1 MIPLSYNVR
10 SILRRRFSATATAF
24 GLGLVV
30 FVFAA
35 VLMMARG
42 VEETLRSTGSR
53 RNAILL
59 RKGSTTEL
67 TSFLP
72 REAAKTFL
80 ADPSVAVDGGRPVGS
95 SWTSVGSPELFM
107 IFQLPR
113 SDGNGTANV
122 AFRGVTKDG
131 WDLLRSRSVRLVAGR
146 VPQWGTSEVMVGR
159 STRGRYKGAE
169 VGQAISIARRQWQVV
184 GAFDAGGSGFD
195 SEIWADVD
203 QIADAGRR
211 PGYSSLTV
219 QLKNPSDLKG
229 LAGTVDAD
237 PRWNLEAK
245 REDRYYEA
253 ASGPMATFVRI
264 IGIFIA
270 VFFSF
275 GATLGAMITMHA
287 QVASR
292 VREVGTLRALGFRRR
307 SVLGSFLVESLVL
320 ALIGAAGGCVLA
332 AALGSLSFTTT
343 NFGSFTEMKFS
354 FHFAPDIAVK
364 ATVFAIAMGLLGGV
378 IPAARAARLAIAEAT
393 KG

>member
-1 MIPLSYNVR
+1 VIPFSYNVR
-10 SILRRRFSATATAF
+10 SILRRRFSASATAF

-42 VEETLRSTGSR
+42 VEETLKATGSR
-53 RNAILL
+53 ENAILL

-80 ADPSVAVDGGRPVGS
+80 ADPAVAVESGRP
-95 SWTSVGSPELFM
+95 VGSPELFM

-122 AFRGVTKDG
+122 AFRGLTRDG
-131 WDLLRSRSVRLVAGR
+131 WDLVRSRAVRIVAGR
-146 VPQWGTSEVMVGR
+146 LPQWATSEVMVGR
-159 STRGRYKGAE
+159 NARGRYKGAE
-169 VGQAISIARRQWQVV
+169 VGQSISIARRQWQVV

-195 SEIWADVD
+195 SELWADAD

-211 PGYSSLTV
+211 TGYSSLTV
-219 QLKNPSDLKG
+219 RLKSPSEMSG
-229 LAGTVDAD
+229 LAATVDAD

-292 VREVGTLRALGFRRR
+292 VREVGTLRAIGFRRR
-307 SVLGSFLVESLVL
+307 SVLGSFLIESVIL
-320 ALIGAAGGCVLA
+320 ALIGAAGGCLLA
-332 AALGSLSFTTT
+332 TLLGVVSFTTT
-343 NFGSFTEMKFS
+343 NFGSFTEIKFS

-364 ATVFAIAMGLLGGV
+364 ATIFAVVMGLLGGV
-378 IPAARAARLAIAEAT
+378 LPAARAARLAIADAT

>member
-1 MIPLSYNVR
+1 MIPLSYNFR

-35 VLMMARG
+35 VLMLARG
-42 VEETLRSTGSR
+42 VEDTLKATGSSH
-53 RNAILL
+53 NAILL

-72 REAAKTFL
+72 REAAKTFM
-80 ADPSVAVDGGRPVGS
+80 ADPAVAVEGGRPI
-95 SWTSVGSPELFM
+95 GSPELFM
-107 IFQLPR
+107 ILQLPR

-122 AFRGVTKDG
+122 AFRGITKDG
-131 WDLLRSRSVRLVAGR
+131 WELLRSRSVRIVAGR
-146 VPQWGTSEVMVGR
+146 LPQWATSEVMIGR
-159 STRGRYKGAE
+159 NTRGRYKGAQ
-169 VGQAISIARRQWQVV
+169 VGQTISIARREWQVV

-195 SEIWADVD
+195 SEIWADAD

-211 PGYSSLTV
+211 SGYSALTV
-219 QLKNPSDLKG
+219 QLKSPSELKG
-229 LAGTVDAD
+229 LAATVDAD

-264 IGIFIA
+264 LGFIIA

-287 QVASR
+287 QVANR
-292 VREVGTLRALGFRRR
+292 LREIGTLRAIGFRRR
-307 SVLGSFLVESLVL
+307 SVLMSFLIESVIL
-320 ALIGAAGGCVLA
+320 ALIGAAGGCLLA
-332 AALGSLSFTTT
+332 ALLGAASFTTT

-364 ATVFAIAMGLLGGV
+364 ATIFALLMGLLGGV
-378 IPAARAARLAIAEAT
+378 LPATRAARLAIAEAT

>member
-1 MIPLSYNVR
+1 VIPLSYNLR

-42 VEETLRSTGSR
+42 VEETLRSTGSPQ
-53 RNAILL
+53 NAILL

-72 REAAKTFL
+72 REAAKTFM
-80 ADPSVAVDGGRPVGS
+80 ADAVVAVEDGRP
-95 SWTSVGSPELFM
+95 VGSPELFM

-122 AFRGVTKDG
+122 AFRGITKDG
-131 WDLLRSRSVRLVAGR
+131 WELLRSHSVRLVAGR
-146 VPQWGTSEVMVGR
+146 LPQWGTSEVMVGR
-159 STRGRYKGAE
+159 STRGRYTGADL
-169 VGQAISIARRQWQVV
+169 GQAISIARRQWQVV

-211 PGYSSLTV
+211 TGYSSLTV
-219 QLKNPSDLKG
+219 RLKNTSDLKA
-229 LAGTVDAD
+229 LADTVDAD

-307 SVLGSFLVESLVL
+307 SVLGSFLVESVIL
-320 ALIGAAGGCVLA
+320 ALIGAAGGSILA
-332 AALGSLSFTTT
+332 ASLGVLSFTTT
-343 NFGSFTEMKFS
+343 NFGSFTEMKFG

-364 ATVFAIAMGLLGGV
+364 ATLFAVTMGLLGGV
-378 IPAARAARLAIAEAT
+378 LPAARAARLAIAEAT

>member
-1 MIPLSYNVR
+1 MIPFSYNVR

-35 VLMMARG
+35 VLMLAKG
-42 VEETLRSTGSR
+42 VEETLKATGSP

-72 REAAKTFL
+72 REAAKTFM
-80 ADPSVAVDGGRPVGS
+80 ADPAVAVEGGRPI
-95 SWTSVGSPELFM
+95 GSPELFM

-122 AFRGVTKDG
+122 AFRGITKDG
-131 WDLLRSRSVRLVAGR
+131 WELLRSHTVRLVAGR
-146 VPQWGTSEVMVGR
+146 LPQWGTSEVMVGR
-159 STRGRYKGAE
+159 NTRGRYKGSQ
-169 VGQAISIARRQWQVV
+169 VGQSISIARREWQVV

-195 SEIWADVD
+195 SEIWADAD

-211 PGYSSLTV
+211 SGFSALTV
-219 QLKNPSDLKG
+219 QLKSPSEIKG
-229 LAGTVDAD
+229 LAATVDAD

-264 IGIFIA
+264 LGTIIA

-292 VREVGTLRALGFRRR
+292 LREIGTLRAIGFRRR
-307 SVLGSFLVESLVL
+307 SVLASFLVESIIL

-332 AALGSLSFTTT
+332 AFLGAASFTTT
-343 NFGSFTEMKFS
+343 NFGSFTEMKFN
-354 FHFAPDIAVK
+354 FHFAPEIAVK
-364 ATVFAIAMGLLGGV
+364 ATIFAVLMGLLGGV
-378 IPAARAARLAIAEAT
+378 LPATRAARLAIAEAT